1 MTKVTEK
8 TNAAGKVSYY
18 VDGKRISRCEA
29 IRIRVA
35 NEVED
40 ATMALSSLADEYI
53 GNNKMTATEPNVSVI
68 IYAETV
74 RIEDFSKR
82 VSIEKKFDSGKDAVQ
97 FAKYMLSS
105 EKVTSGTFYYNNI
118 FGLRKSEIFGIE
130 IFGVERNLKEQECRV
145 FRYKDEVADYVGRI
159 TRYEI
164 QNQVLEE
171 KFNWY
176 LSRNRYEKLDSVAYD
191 IERNL
196 REIEKCKEYISKYE
210 KEFETGME
218 ELEKLEETTA
228 EIQSWIDEVQ
238 AAENAEKELIN
249 CLEDYVVDV
258 DAVDVA
264 AEVEVEN
271 AKTANLVV
279 SDKLKAK
286 IAEQKNK
293 PRKSIIDWTALDD
306 DSEVTTLKKCKVAA

>member
-18 VDGKRISRCEA
+18 VDGKRISRYEA
-29 IRIRVA
+29 IKIRVA

-53 GNNKMTATEPNVSVI
+53 AKNKMTATEPKVSVT
-68 IYAETV
+68 IYAESV
-74 RIEDFSKR
+74 RIEDFSKN
-82 VSIEKKFDSGKDAVQ
+82 VSIEKKFDNGKDAVL
-97 FAKYMLSS
+97 FANYMFSS
-105 EKVTSGTFYYNNI
+105 EKTTRGFCYYKNV
-118 FGLRKSEIFGIE
+118 FVDWRKSESGAIFRIE
-130 IFGVERNLKEQECRV
+130 NEIDEKVHRTFNYKTGVANEAGK
-145 FRYKDEVADYVGRI
+145 I
-159 TRYEI
+159 THYEI

-176 LSRNRYEKLDSVAYD
+176 LAHNRYEKLDSVAYA

-196 REIEKCKEYISKYE
+196 REIEECKEYISEYE
-210 KEFETGME
+210 EEFKKGME
-218 ELEKLEETTA
+218 KLEKLEKVTA

-249 CLEDYVVDV
+249 CLDDYIV
-258 DAVDVA
+258 DAGAA

-271 AKTANLVV
+271 AKMANLAV
-279 SDKLKAK
+279 SDKLRMK

-293 PRKSIIDWTALDD
+293 PRKSIIDWTTIDED
-306 DSEVTTLKKCKVAA
+306 NEVTTLKKCKVAA

>member
-40 ATMALSSLADEYI
+40 ATMALDSLADEYI
-53 GNNKMTATEPNVSVI
+53 ANNKMTATEPKVSVT
-68 IYAETV
+68 IYAESV
-74 RIEDFSKR
+74 RIEDISKN
-82 VSIEKKFDSGKDAVQ
+82 VSIEKKFDSGKDAVL
-97 FAKYMLSS
+97 FAKYMFSS
-105 EKVTSGTFYYNNI
+105 EKTTRGFCYYKDA
-118 FGLRKSEIFGIE
+118 FVDLRKSKSGAIFRIENEIDDQVHRTF
-130 IFGVERNLKEQECRV
+130 N
-145 FRYKDEVADYVGRI
+145 YKTGVADYVGKI
-159 TRYEI
+159 THYEI

-176 LSRNRYEKLDSVAYD
+176 LSRNRYDKLDSVAYD

-196 REIEKCKEYISKYE
+196 REIEGCKKNISEYE
-210 KEFETGME
+210 KEFKTGME

-271 AKTANLVV
+271 AKMANLAV
-279 SDKLKAK
+279 SDKLRMK

-293 PRKSIIDWTALDD
+293 PRKSIIDWTTIDED
-306 DSEVTTLKKCKVAA
+306 NEVTTLKKCKVAA

>member
-18 VDGKRISRCEA
+18 VDGKRISRYEA

-35 NEVED
+35 NEVET
-40 ATMALSSLADEYI
+40 AKMALSSFADEYI
-53 GNNKMTATEPNVSVI
+53 ANNKMTATEPKVYVE

-105 EKVTSGTFYYNNI
+105 EKVTSGTFYYNGI

-130 IFGVERNLKEQECRV
+130 IFGVERNLREQECRV
-145 FRYKDEVADYVGRI
+145 FRYKDEVADYFGRI

-176 LSRNRYEKLDSVAYD
+176 LSRNRYEELDSVAYD

-210 KEFETGME
+210 KEFKTGME

-249 CLEDYVVDV
+249 CLDDYIV
-258 DAVDVA
+258 DAGAA

-271 AKTANLVV
+271 AKMANLAV

>member
-18 VDGKRISRCEA
+18 VDGKRISRYEA

-35 NEVED
+35 NEVEN
-40 ATMALSSLADEYI
+40 ATMALNSLADEYI
-53 GNNKMTATEPNVSVI
+53 ANNKMTATEPKVSVT
-68 IYAETV
+68 IYAESV
-74 RIEDFSKR
+74 RIEDFSKN

-97 FAKYMLSS
+97 FANYMFSS
-105 EKVTSGTFYYNNI
+105 EKTTRGFFYYKNA
-118 FGLRKSEIFGIE
+118 FVDLRKSESGAIFRIE
-130 IFGVERNLKEQECRV
+130 NEIDEKECRV
-145 FRYKDEVADYVGRI
+145 FRYKNEVADYVGRI

-196 REIEKCKEYISKYE
+196 REIEKCKEYILEYE
-210 KEFETGME
+210 KEFKTGME

-238 AAENAEKELIN
+238 AAENAEKELID
-249 CLEDYVVDV
+249 CLDDYLV
-258 DAVDVA
+258 DADA
-264 AEVEVEN
+264 ATQVEVEN
-271 AKTANLVV
+271 AKMANLAV
-279 SDKLKAK
+279 SDKLRMK

-293 PRKSIIDWTALDD
+293 PRKSIIDWTTIDED
-306 DSEVTTLKKCKVAA
+306 NEVITPKAEKKAA

>member
-18 VDGKRISRCEA
+18 VDGKRISRYEA

-53 GNNKMTATEPNVSVI
+53 ANNKMTATEPNVSVT
-68 IYAETV
+68 IYAESV
-74 RIEDFSKR
+74 RIEDFSKN
-82 VSIEKKFDSGKDAVQ
+82 VSIEKKFDNGKDAVL
-97 FAKYMLSS
+97 FANYMFSS
-105 EKVTSGTFYYNNI
+105 EKTTRGFCYYKDA
-118 FGLRKSEIFGIE
+118 FVDLRKSKSGEIFRIE
-130 IFGVERNLKEQECRV
+130 NEIDDQVRRTFN
-145 FRYKDEVADYVGRI
+145 YKTEVADYVGRI
-159 TRYEI
+159 ARYEI

-176 LSRNRYEKLDSVAYD
+176 LAHNRYEKLDSVAYD

-196 REIEKCKEYISKYE
+196 REVEKCKEYISKYE
-210 KEFETGME
+210 KEFKKGME
-218 ELEKLEETTA
+218 ELEKLEKVTA

-249 CLEDYVVDV
+249 CLEDYVV
-258 DAVDVA
+258 A

-271 AKTANLVV
+271 AKMANLAV
-279 SDKLKAK
+279 SDKLRMK

-293 PRKSIIDWTALDD
+293 PRKSIIDWTTIDED
-306 DSEVTTLKKCKVAA
+306 NEVITLKADKKAA

>member
-1 MTKVTEK
+1 MATSK
-8 TNAAGKVSYY
+8 TY
-18 VDGKRISRCEA
+18 
-29 IRIRVA
+29 
-35 NEVED
+35 
-40 ATMALSSLADEYI
+40 AT
-53 GNNKMTATEPNVSVI
+53 NW
-68 IYAETV
+68 
-74 RIEDFSKR
+74 
-82 VSIEKKFDSGKDAVQ
+82 
-97 FAKYMLSS
+97 
-105 EKVTSGTFYYNNI
+105 
-118 FGLRKSEIFGIE
+118 RKSESGAIFRIE
-130 IFGVERNLKEQECRV
+130 NEIDDQVHRTFN
-145 FRYKDEVADYVGRI
+145 YKTGVADYVGRI
-159 TRYEI
+159 ARYEI

-176 LSRNRYEKLDSVAYD
+176 LAHNRYEKLDSVAYD

-196 REIEKCKEYISKYE
+196 REIEGCKKNISEYE
-210 KEFETGME
+210 KEFKTGME

-271 AKTANLVV
+271 AKMANLAV
-279 SDKLKAK
+279 SDKLRMK

-293 PRKSIIDWTALDD
+293 PRKSIIDWTTIDED
-306 DSEVTTLKKCKVAA
+306 NEVTTLKKCKVAA